1 LQKVRS
7 RSERVFSPREE
18 LAADDDRWGSGGEVA
33 AALAKRACTR
43 KRCST
48 EGEAARVLV
57 GVVTAAARK
66 GAEDLARSRE
76 RKEARPT
83 RLVDAGKMEA
93 APPAGGRRRLAGD
106 CI

>member
-1 LQKVRS
+1 
-7 RSERVFSPREE
+7 
-18 LAADDDRWGSGGEVA
+18 
-33 AALAKRACTR
+33 
-43 KRCST
+43 
-48 EGEAARVLV
+48 
-57 GVVTAAARK
+57 VVTAAARK

>member
-1 LQKVRS
+1 
-7 RSERVFSPREE
+7 
-18 LAADDDRWGSGGEVA
+18 VA
-33 AALAKRACTR
+33 AALAKRACKR

-76 RKEARPT
+76 RKEARPM

-93 APPAGGRRRLAGD
+93 APPAGGRRKLAGD